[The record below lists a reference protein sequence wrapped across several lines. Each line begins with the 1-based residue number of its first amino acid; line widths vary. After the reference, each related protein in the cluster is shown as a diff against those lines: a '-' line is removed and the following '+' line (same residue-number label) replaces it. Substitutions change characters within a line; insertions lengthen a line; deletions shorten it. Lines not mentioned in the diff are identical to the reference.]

1 MSGRRV
7 QFRAHRD
14 LGLEHI
20 AATLA
25 NHRFPVHAHDAFLV
39 GLTLEGEE
47 QLVQSGRSAVS
58 RPGQVRLI
66 NAFEL
71 HEGGAGGDAPWR
83 YEAIY
88 VPEALLAEATGAP
101 APRFC
106 QAVVTDAALAAAL
119 RALFAVLRTSAEPLE
134 RQAKFSDFA
143 AGALRAYVDAERTPA
158 ADEPRAV
165 SRVRAHLHA
174 HALTR
179 VTLDQLAAETG
190 LSKFHL
196 LRLFKARTGFTPWQY
211 QAYLR
216 IEAAK
221 RLLRAGEPPSQV
233 ADACGFVDQSHFTR
247 MFRAMLGMTPAVYAG
262 AHRRVWGYRQ

>member
-1 MSGRRV
+1 MSGRFV

-25 NHRFPVHAHDAFLV
+25 YHRFPVHAHDEFLI

-47 QLVQSGRSAVS
+47 ELVQSGRQLVS
-58 RPGQVRLI
+58 RPGEVRLV

-71 HEGGAGGDAPWR
+71 HEGGAGPSGGWR

-88 VPEALLAEATGAP
+88 VPEALLAEATGIK
-101 APRFC
+101 APRFNE
-106 QAVVTDAALAAAL
+106 AVVTDPDLAAAL
-119 RALFAVLRTSAEPLE
+119 RRLFETLRTSQEPLE
-134 RQAKFSDFA
+134 RQSRFIAFA
-143 AGALRAYVDAERTPA
+143 TGALRPHVGGERA
-158 ADEPRAV
+158 SSGDEPRAV
-165 SRVRAHLHA
+165 RRVRDHLHA
-174 HALTR
+174 NALTR
-179 VTLDQLAAETG
+179 VTLDQLAAEAG

-216 IEAAK
+216 VEEAK

-247 MFRAMLGMTPAVYAG
+247 MFKAMLGMTPGVYAA
-262 AHRRVWGYRQ
+262 AHRRIWGYRR